1 MMICHNQADTTT
13 KTARGTQNKSR
24 EMQQTESVGLQHN
37 KQTNKQ
43 HLLFFFKA
51 FNLSIILHN
60 NLRKKEGGQCNLR
73 YLFDSR

>member
-43 HLLFFFKA
+43 TASLVLL
-51 FNLSIILHN
+51 
-60 NLRKKEGGQCNLR
+60 
-73 YLFDSR
+73 